1 MGKRGKIK
9 IVIFVNQ
16 LIESTISVFFKHYYL
31 EIREYNKWVKDH
43 KKLSLKVST

>member
-16 LIESTISVFFKHYYL
+16 LIESTISVFLYYYL

-43 KKLSLKVST
+43 KKLSLKVSK